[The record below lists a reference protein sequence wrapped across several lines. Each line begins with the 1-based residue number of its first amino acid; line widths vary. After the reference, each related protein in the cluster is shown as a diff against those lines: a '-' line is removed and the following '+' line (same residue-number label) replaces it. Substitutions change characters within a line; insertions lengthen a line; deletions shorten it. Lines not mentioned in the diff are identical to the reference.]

1 MKGGSFVSD
10 IIEEILEAR
19 EDEGKLDIE
28 SEELKSKEMF
38 RRKKSEEL
46 HNFINKRVHPRSR
59 NTLTN
64 LIERYVD
71 AYCAYSDCE
80 VKLYYKAGFSDAMN
94 IILTSLRKKC
104 SINIRNFCNR
114 LLNKYKDLCKID
126 KLHPHLL
133 RAYFCTNA
141 LHNAGYTIDQVA
153 NQAGHSSLN
162 TTKGYLV
169 TSQEDLVSLAN
180 KL

>member
-1 MKGGSFVSD
+1 MPD

-19 EDEGKLDIE
+19 EDEGKINIE
-28 SEELKSKEMF
+28 SEELQNKEIL

-80 VKLYYKAGFSDAMN
+80 VKLYYKAGFSDAIN
-94 IILTSLRKKC
+94 IILASLRKKC
-104 SINIRNFCNR
+104 SINI
-114 LLNKYKDLCKID
+114 
-126 KLHPHLL
+126 
-133 RAYFCTNA
+133 
-141 LHNAGYTIDQVA
+141 
-153 NQAGHSSLN
+153 
-162 TTKGYLV
+162 
-169 TSQEDLVSLAN
+169 
-180 KL
+180 